1 MASLINHYGKS
12 GYTQL
17 NNYQLLARKRYV
29 QPVLLLAG
37 GSRPGADG
45 AVLLGRER
53 ERRRAAA
60 SYCTQPA
67 SCANGLPAALCTST
81 QESRTAA
88 WRWPSSPPR
97 AVPRRKPTTC
107 CRSLSPPPPTPAFIW
122 PTPAPTPSASAPGCT
137 STPVSP
143 LRRNEAAAAFDHALQ
158 GTVRY

>member
-81 QESRTAA
+81 SVYSRQ
-88 WRWPSSPPR
+88 
-97 AVPRRKPTTC
+97 VKPGKGGKC
-107 CRSLSPPPPTPAFIW
+107 EIGIRNLS
-122 PTPAPTPSASAPGCT
+122 
-137 STPVSP
+137 
-143 LRRNEAAAAFDHALQ
+143 
-158 GTVRY
+158 